1 MIKPNKPKN
10 PNYKGK
16 QKRITHEVANWQ
28 WDHDKIEKKM
38 QKGTDDECWSWT
50 GAKGPYGNLMG
61 AHKNTDGQWHPQ
73 MIQVNRL
80 LAMEQLNEDIS
91 DRAVYMRCGNIFCC
105 NPNHFSIV
113 AKVGTKR
120 KDIYV
125 GQSVNQ

>member
-1 MIKPNKPKN
+1 
-10 PNYKGK
+10 
-16 QKRITHEVANWQ
+16 
-28 WDHDKIEKKM
+28 M
-38 QKGTDDECWSWT
+38 QKGTDLECWRWI

-73 MIQVNRL
+73 MIQLNRL

-91 DRAVYMRCGNIFCC
+91 DRAVYMRCGNIYCC
-105 NPNHFSIV
+105 NPLHFSIV